1 MRRLIAALTAALLAL
16 IATTVSAHETT
27 RSFASVERDGA
38 AVSARLRLAFRDL
51 EVAVWMDEDLDGR
64 ITWGEA
70 RRRLDAIEAYVL
82 ARFGLEAGGPCLLRR
97 SAAGDSV
104 SSGVAYFDLDLEGRC
119 PSADA
124 ALTVRSTVFAEID
137 PDHRQFLR
145 VVGDGAPTSAVLS
158 AESPSVE
165 VSGGGLAGAF
175 GAYFVSGVEHLIG
188 GPDHLV
194 FLLVLI
200 LPALGVPGGVRQAAL
215 GVIAAVTGFTL
226 AHAVTLTAAASELVR
241 PPTAAV
247 EALIALSILV
257 TALDNV
263 RPFIPAPRTG
273 VAAAFGII
281 HGFGFA
287 SALGALDLSGASL
300 AVALLGF
307 NLGIETAQIVV
318 VLVVMPAL
326 WMLGRGRLLLRLGSF
341 GAAAISTWWLWQRA
355 GMALVG

>member
-1 MRRLIAALTAALLAL
+1 MRPLIAALAAALLAL
-16 IATTVSAHETT
+16 VVTTASAHETT

-38 AVSARLRLAFRDL
+38 AVSVRLRLAFRDL

-70 RRRLDAIEAYVL
+70 RRRLDSIEAYVL

-97 SAAGDSV
+97 SGADASV
-104 SSGVAYFDLDLEGRC
+104 SGGVAYFNLDLEGRC
-119 PSADA
+119 PIADA
-124 ALTVRSTVFAEID
+124 PLTVRSTVFAEID

-158 AESPSVE
+158 ADNPEVE
-165 VSGGGLAGAF
+165 VSGGGLASAF
-175 GAYFVSGVEHLIG
+175 TAYFASGVEHLIG

-194 FLLVLI
+194 FLIVLI
-200 LPALGVPGGVRQAAL
+200 LPALRAAGGARRAAL

-226 AHAVTLTAAASELVR
+226 AHAVTLTAAASELIR

-257 TALDNV
+257 TAVDNV

-287 SALGALDLSGASL
+287 STLDALDLSGASL
-300 AVALLGF
+300 AAALLGF
-307 NLGIETAQIVV
+307 NLGIETAQIIVV
-318 VLVVMPAL
+318 SAVMPAL
-326 WMLGRGRLLLRLGSF
+326 WILGKGQLLLRLGSF
-341 GAAAISTWWLWQRA
+341 GAAAVSLWWLWERA
-355 GMALVG
+355 GQALAA